1 MKKRF
6 LTLYNYNIP
15 YSYRPL
21 SYVRHGYCIAMVT
34 LGLYMTGSKD
44 HCCMEELFVAE
55 EVTYST
61 VDGLGRPSEA
71 SIRGQEGPP
80 MTTKIAIIWFGRT
93 DSGGSSLA

>member
-21 SYVRHGYCIAMVT
+21 SYVRHGYCIGYPWSLHDRLQGSLLHGGT
-34 LGLYMTGSKD
+34 ICGRGGHLQHRGWPGGLS
-44 HCCMEELFVAE
+44 V
-55 EVTYST
+55 
-61 VDGLGRPSEA
+61 A